1 MEMDWEVPQEAL
13 FPVSSRAHDGTAST
27 SANPRATESDDRR
40 AEGRATITARKRA
53 FREEWIKTKKE
64 MLIYQGLYEEFMV
77 RASVREADDASLKD
91 DLRELAWERDECK
104 RAMHDVTMQLVDEV
118 NVETEAAE
126 EDINML
132 HQELAKTRDLYRA
145 QMKEVAKVR
154 VISGSITKLRIERD
168 KLKHLHE
175 AHAHCEASGAHMRA
189 RTVKQTEEERELK
202 RLREEGAR
210 YKVLYEKKTAKL
222 AELHEE
228 KASNDRLQEEC
239 DKYRRL
245 YDAQVLLS
253 VHQNN
258 LLDTLRK
265 WES

>member
-1 MEMDWEVPQEAL
+1 MK
-13 FPVSSRAHDGTAST
+13 
-27 SANPRATESDDRR
+27 
-40 AEGRATITARKRA
+40 IKR
-53 FREEWIKTKKE
+53 E
-64 MLIYQGLYEEFMV
+64 MLIYQGLYEFTHTV
-77 RASVREADDASLKD
+77 QASVREADDSSLKD
-91 DLRELAWERDECK
+91 NFRELAWERDECK
-104 RAMHDVTMQLVDEV
+104 RAMHDVTTQLVHEV

-132 HQELAKTRDLYRA
+132 HQELEKTRDLYRA
-145 QMKEVAKVR
+145 QMKEVAKMR

-168 KLKHLHE
+168 KLKRLHE
-175 AHAHCEASGAHMRA
+175 AYEHCKASGAPMPA
-189 RTVKQTEEERELK
+189 RTEKQTEEERELK